1 MRAIFFA
8 VSLGVTLSGCVSN
21 DIEKKEDLFDSSFAN
36 ELDEAANSDSQLS
49 FNVGDQNEGEAMQ
62 LQALPSMVEDSD
74 NNINLA
80 SEAVIFD
87 SKELVSFSADDMPL
101 DKFINYALADILDV
115 NFVLDPK
122 LGSLVDKKVTLNL
135 EEKVTKQAFY
145 QIFVDTLVSHDI
157 SLVKKGKLFFVYQA
171 ANRGHFDKIRI
182 GIGKYQ
188 QDIPDDGEIIYQLV
202 PINFATGAEVE
213 RFVTQVTLAT
223 ANVMGDGNYILVQG
237 YKNDVSRALKV
248 IEYMDV
254 PASVGRYIQ
263 FIPLNYVDPFEF
275 IKNLEELLVI
285 EGVNFGVS
293 LKVTPLPRHNGI
305 VVHSKNPTLVERVL
319 FWKQKLDSASATGK
333 LRYMLYFPQ
342 NSKASELGKGISKLL
357 ALQSGGSSV
366 NSTSPSSSTS
376 ASSGSVSST
385 PGPSST
391 SSSAAS
397 VGFSSNDLSMVS
409 DDNRNALIFYTTAA
423 KYQSILPIIKQLD
436 VLPAQVAVEAKF
448 IEVTLTDQFSNG
460 VEWAITDALNKTKKD
475 PQINFSN
482 GSFTFNVSDLD
493 YNFALNFLKQ
503 DRKVKVLSSP
513 RVLVT
518 DGKSATISVGTEVPV
533 LSTQS
538 NDVDTDRVLQSV
550 QYRSTGVNLS
560 ISPTVNAKGVVS
572 LQISQSVSE
581 SSENASSGLD
591 SPVILNR
598 SINTEV
604 IARSGRSIILGGLI
618 RENNSQSDNGVPGLR
633 DLPILGNLFSNRS
646 DSLSRTE
653 LVLVLTPRIINN
665 TSNLDEMST
674 IFRQD
679 LSLFE

>member
-21 DIEKKEDLFDSSFAN
+21 DIERKENIFDSSFATV
-36 ELDEAANSDSQLS
+36 DED
-49 FNVGDQNEGEAMQ
+49 VTGNEGELSFSGENPIGVEPLKMQ
-62 LQALPSMVEDSD
+62 TLPSMVPSGNTSKD
-74 NNINLA
+74 INL
-80 SEAVIFD
+80 SIDAVVFD
-87 SKELVSFSADDMPL
+87 DKELVSFSADEMPL

-122 LGSLVDKKVTLNL
+122 LGSLEEQTVTLNL

-145 QIFVDTLVSHDI
+145 KIFVDTLVSHDI
-157 SLVKKGKLFFVYQA
+157 SLVKKDKLFFVYKA
-171 ANRGHFDKIRI
+171 SNRGHFDKIRI

-188 QDIPDDGEIIYQLV
+188 ENIPADGEIVYQLV
-202 PINFATGAEVE
+202 PIDFVDGAEVK

-223 ANVMGDGNYILVQG
+223 ANVMGDGNYLLVQG

-263 FIPLNYVDPFEF
+263 FIPLSYVEPFEF
-275 IKNLEELLVI
+275 IDNLKELLLI
-285 EGVNFGVS
+285 EGINFGVS
-293 LKVTPLPRHNGI
+293 IKATPLPRHNGI
-305 VVHSKNPTLVERVL
+305 VVHSKNAELIERVL

-342 NSKASELGKGISKLL
+342 NSKASELGKGITRLL
-357 ALQSGGSSV
+357 SLESGG
-366 NSTSPSSSTS
+366 TARTSSSSNGNTS
-376 ASSGSVSST
+376 ASTSSERSSGSN
-385 PGPSST
+385 
-391 SSSAAS
+391 SSSSS
-397 VGFSSNDLSMVS
+397 VGFSSNELSMVS
-409 DDNRNALIFYTTAA
+409 DDNRNALIFYTSPA
-423 KYQSILPIIKQLD
+423 KYKSILPIIQQLD
-436 VLPAQVAVEAKF
+436 VLPAQVLVEAKF
-448 IEVTLTDQFSNG
+448 IEVTLTDSFSNG

-475 PQINFSN
+475 PQIAFSN

-503 DRKVKVLSSP
+503 DQKVKVLSSP

-518 DGKSATISVGTEVPV
+518 DGKSASINVGTEVPV

-560 ISPTVNAKGVVS
+560 ITPTVNSRGIVS
-572 LQISQSVSE
+572 LQINQSVSE

-598 SINTEV
+598 SISTEV
-604 IARSGRSIILGGLI
+604 IAKSGRSIILGGLI
-618 RENNSQSDNGVPGLR
+618 RENNSHSDNGVPGLR
-633 DLPILGNLFSNRS
+633 DLPVVGNLFRSKS
-646 DSLSRTE
+646 DSVTRTE
-653 LVLVLTPRIINN
+653 LVLVLTPRIIQN
-665 TSNLDEMST
+665 SSDLDEVST
-674 IFRQD
+674 IFEQS